1 MLGTTSMR
9 RGRRGAAGAA
19 ATHTQASSPDRRRRG
34 GALGFVR
41 AVIFG
46 IFFLAVGMY
55 AGVIFKSVA
64 GGGGAAPPPAPTLRA
79 PRPAPNATREAAAPE
94 RASDAA
100 RGAALGEVR
109 AAPTDR
115 VSLGA
120 LRGHAAPAT
129 RDAGEAPAPRSE
141 AAQESERVARLRA
154 LAEETHVAKR
164 ARAAARE
171 AGELRCWPYGARRP
185 PTDARNPFP
194 SLRAPVAPADAP
206 LRAEPAACGLDF
218 TLATQAS
225 VERLWMLDHVCRRW
239 AGPVVVA
246 VYGPRGAP
254 TPAAPAACGAG
265 RVEFVERLVD
275 AKRYADHNA
284 YPVNELRNLA
294 IARVRTSHFLL
305 CDVDLWPDE
314 QLYDRL
320 HALGAS
326 VAHNATFAD
335 PKVAIVV
342 PAFSREVKTDCASST
357 GKEDHA
363 DAGRMAVCHR
373 EAEAM
378 PATFEDLKRC
388 IVAKE
393 CHIFDRF
400 NHDGHGTTD
409 YKSWLNTKSKALRP
423 VDCFLSNRYE
433 PYVVLRKSPLLPPYE
448 ERFVGYGKNKI
459 QNIVHMRYAGFS
471 FAARARAGRE
481 IFHTTSM

>member
-1 MLGTTSMR
+1 
-9 RGRRGAAGAA
+9 
-19 ATHTQASSPDRRRRG
+19 
-34 GALGFVR
+34 
-41 AVIFG
+41 
-46 IFFLAVGMY
+46 
-55 AGVIFKSVA
+55 
-64 GGGGAAPPPAPTLRA
+64 
-79 PRPAPNATREAAAPE
+79 
-94 RASDAA
+94 
-100 RGAALGEVR
+100 
-109 AAPTDR
+109 
-115 VSLGA
+115 
-120 LRGHAAPAT
+120 
-129 RDAGEAPAPRSE
+129 
-141 AAQESERVARLRA
+141 
-154 LAEETHVAKR
+154 
-164 ARAAARE
+164 
-171 AGELRCWPYGARRP
+171 
-185 PTDARNPFP
+185 
-194 SLRAPVAPADAP
+194 
-206 LRAEPAACGLDF
+206 
-218 TLATQAS
+218 
-225 VERLWMLDHVCRRW
+225 MLDHVCRRW

-246 VYGPRGAP
+246 VYGPRGAAV
-254 TPAAPAACGAG
+254 PAAPAACGAG

-314 QLYDRL
+314 QLYAGPKSNLQPDFNVSVREWLYDRL

-363 DAGRMAVCHR
+363 DAGRMASCHR

-378 PATFEDLKRC
+378 PATFEGLKRC

-471 FAARARAGRE
+471 FAARARAGHE
-481 IFHTTSM
+481 I

>member
-41 AVIFG
+41 SVIFG

-64 GGGGAAPPPAPTLRA
+64 GGGGAARRRR
-79 PRPAPNATREAAAPE
+79 RPCGRRGRRRGARRGARRAAA
-94 RASDAA
+94 R
-100 RGAALGEVR
+100 
-109 AAPTDR
+109 
-115 VSLGA
+115 
-120 LRGHAAPAT
+120 
-129 RDAGEAPAPRSE
+129 
-141 AAQESERVARLRA
+141 ERVARRGPRPRGADGPRVARRA
-154 LAEETHVAKR
+154 PRARGAGDAGHGRGARPAVGSRAERRPSPPRFAEETHVAKR
-164 ARAAARE
+164 ARGRAQ

-206 LRAEPAACGLDF
+206 LSAEPAACGLDF

-254 TPAAPAACGAG
+254 VPAAPAACGAG

-314 QLYDRL
+314 QLYAVLYDRL

-363 DAGRMAVCHR
+363 DAGRMASCHR

-378 PATFEDLKRC
+378 PATFEGLKRC

-433 PYVVLRKSPLLPPYE
+433 PYVVLSRSFLTHFPHHKS
-448 ERFVGYGKNKI
+448 
-459 QNIVHMRYAGFS
+459 
-471 FAARARAGRE
+471 AARQNWEKNSEAKQKGGDHKARMDALYQE
-481 IFHTTSM
+481 FLAALIATP

>member
-1 MLGTTSMR
+1 
-9 RGRRGAAGAA
+9 
-19 ATHTQASSPDRRRRG
+19 
-34 GALGFVR
+34 V
-41 AVIFG
+41 
-46 IFFLAVGMY
+46 
-55 AGVIFKSVA
+55 
-64 GGGGAAPPPAPTLRA
+64 
-79 PRPAPNATREAAAPE
+79 
-94 RASDAA
+94 
-100 RGAALGEVR
+100 
-109 AAPTDR
+109 
-115 VSLGA
+115 
-120 LRGHAAPAT
+120 
-129 RDAGEAPAPRSE
+129 
-141 AAQESERVARLRA
+141 
-154 LAEETHVAKR
+154 
-164 ARAAARE
+164 
-171 AGELRCWPYGARRP
+171 
-185 PTDARNPFP
+185 
-194 SLRAPVAPADAP
+194 
-206 LRAEPAACGLDF
+206 
-218 TLATQAS
+218 
-225 VERLWMLDHVCRRW
+225 
-239 AGPVVVA
+239 
-246 VYGPRGAP
+246 
-254 TPAAPAACGAG
+254 PAAPAACGAG

-363 DAGRMAVCHR
+363 DASRMASCHR
-373 EAEAM
+373 EADAM

-481 IFHTTSM
+481 IFHTTSICMYSHGFDIRS